1 MAATNGH
8 TNAASAGTSEA
19 LSWTTFSN
27 TINGK
32 LESTQKT
39 RHSINPA
46 TGEAGPD
53 VPLSTPDDVE
63 RAVAAAQAAF
73 VTWAEVPYAER
84 RAAVLAYADAIAAE
98 RESFSQM
105 LTKEQGKPVSMFR
118 SLGFSCHFFYG

>member
-8 TNAASAGTSEA
+8 TNRTSEP

-27 TINGK
+27 TIDGK
-32 LESTQKT
+32 LERTQKT

-53 VPLSTPDDVE
+53 VPLSTPEDVE

-73 VTWAEVPYAER
+73 ATWAEVPYAAR

-98 RESFSQM
+98 KESFSQM
-105 LTKEQGKPVSMFR
+105 LTKEQGKPVSMFGK
-118 SLGFSCHFFYG
+118 LPVPLLPQLIQPLN